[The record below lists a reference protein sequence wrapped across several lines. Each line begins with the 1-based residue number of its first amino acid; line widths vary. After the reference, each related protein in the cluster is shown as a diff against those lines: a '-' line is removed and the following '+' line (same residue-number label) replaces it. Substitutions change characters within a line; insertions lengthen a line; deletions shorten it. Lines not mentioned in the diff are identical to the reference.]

1 MHEARKTVT
10 LLFADVVASTEL
22 GARLDPEA
30 VRQVMARY
38 FAEMAE
44 IVTQHGGT
52 VEKFIGDEVM
62 AVFGVPSIHEDDA
75 LRAVR
80 AAAAMRERLRELNV
94 ELEERWGSRLEI
106 RIGVNT
112 GQVVAGD
119 HTAGHGFVTG
129 DAVNLA
135 KRIEQAAA
143 PGEILLGE
151 ATARIVGHA
160 VETTPAQPFTAKG
173 KADEVH
179 AERLERVD
187 PTSEALPRRLDAPL
201 VGREDEV
208 AALEAAYARAVETRR
223 PQLLT
228 VYGLPGIGKSRL
240 ARELVVRVQGEARLL
255 VGRCVPYGDGITF
268 WPVREILPDESFEGA
283 REEIF
288 WRVRKRLEA
297 LAGDRPLVVCFDDVH
312 WAEPTF
318 LDLVQYLAGWMQDT
332 PVLIL
337 CLARAELFDK
347 RPDWPRD
354 EPDATSLPL
363 GPLDEGESG
372 ELLELL
378 GTHES
383 ARDRIARAAEGNPL
397 FVEQMAAIAAEEGA
411 EVTVPPSIQAVLAAR
426 LDALERD
433 EGGILEC
440 AAVVG
445 RDFSLRAVL
454 ELVPERLRPRVSP
467 LLLGLMRQE
476 LVRPRAV
483 GDEDGFRFR
492 HALIRDAAYERM
504 PKALRAELHER
515 HANHLETS
523 YPEDVL
529 VGYHLEQAVLLRR
542 ELGPQDDALRAL
554 AARAA
559 STLQGLGRKAY
570 ARGDA
575 PASASLLDRAAAILD
590 PSDRQRPALL
600 VELADALM
608 PLGQFARVEQTLYE
622 ATAEAG
628 RSGDRRSELR
638 AAIGLRFLRVFMPA
652 EHAEAA
658 APPDAQIIEELE
670 ALDDDLGLA
679 RAWRVFSEDHAGAC
693 RWEARADALERALVH
708 ARRLRARRSEA
719 SAIAALLVQALHF
732 GPMPGSRVVSR
743 CRDLLAAADQD
754 LPLQAGLK
762 ATLAAAL
769 ATQGQLDEARAIYA
783 DSAAIHDELGLRVRR
798 AVGTLFGAEIEMLA
812 DDPAA
817 AENELLRGYQ
827 TLEAMGETGVRS
839 VLAAYLAEAL
849 WRQGRA
855 DEASVYAEIA
865 AEIADP
871 GDVAAQTLQRVTMAR
886 ALVERGATDSAEAV
900 AQEAVELAG
909 GTDFLAL
916 QAAAALSLADVLV
929 ESGRDEEARQHF
941 ERARPLYERK
951 ENVVAAERL
960 SERLSHLAPR
970 A

>member
-30 VRQVMARY
+30 VRQVMSRY
-38 FAEMAE
+38 FAAMAG
-44 IVTQHGGT
+44 IVEGHGGT

-62 AVFGVPSIHEDDA
+62 AVFGVPTVREDDA

-80 AAAAMRERLRELNV
+80 AAAAMRDRLRELNDD
-94 ELEERWGSRLEI
+94 LEERWGSRVEV
-106 RIGVNT
+106 RIGINT
-112 GQVVAGD
+112 GEVVAGD
-119 HTAGHGFVTG
+119 PSSGHGFVTG

-135 KRIEQAAA
+135 KRIEQSAA

-151 ATARIVGHA
+151 TTARVVRHA
-160 VETTPAQPFTAKG
+160 VETTPTGPFSVKG
-173 KADEVH
+173 KTGTIVV
-179 AERLERVD
+179 ERLEHVD
-187 PTSEALPRRLDAPL
+187 LTSEALPRRLDAPM
-201 VGREDEV
+201 VGRAAEV
-208 AALEAAYARAVETRR
+208 AALLVAYARAVETRQ
-223 PQLLT
+223 PQLAT
-228 VYGLPGIGKSRL
+228 VFGLPGIGKSRL
-240 ARELVVRVQGEARLL
+240 ARELLAGVESEAQVLI
-255 VGRCVPYGDGITF
+255 GRCVPYGEGITF

-297 LAGDRPLVVCFDDVH
+297 LAGDGPVVVCFDDVH

-318 LDLVQYLAGWMQDT
+318 LDLVQYLAGWMQDA
-332 PVLIL
+332 PVLLL
-337 CLARAELFDK
+337 CLARTELFDK

-354 EPDATSLPL
+354 EPDTISLGL
-363 GPLDEGESG
+363 GPLDANESSR
-372 ELLELL
+372 LLELL
-378 GTHES
+378 GAPEP

-397 FVEQMAAIAAEEGA
+397 FVEQMAAMAADEGA
-411 EVTVPPSIQAVLAAR
+411 EVSVPPSIQAVLAAR
-426 LDALERD
+426 LDALD
-433 EGGILEC
+433 SDDGTILEC
-440 AAVVG
+440 AAVIG
-445 RDFSLRAVL
+445 RDFSLRSVL
-454 ELVPERLRPRVSP
+454 ELVPERLETRVSE

-483 GDEDGFRFR
+483 GDEDGFRFK

-515 HANHLETS
+515 HANHLEAS
-523 YPEDVL
+523 DPEDVL

-542 ELGPQDDALRAL
+542 ELGPQDAALRSL

-559 STLQGLGRKAY
+559 ATLQGLGRKAY

-575 PASASLLDRAAAILD
+575 PASASLLDRAATILD
-590 PSDRQRPALL
+590 PADRRRPALL

-608 PLGQFARVEQTLYE
+608 PLGRFARVEQTLNE

-628 RSGDRRSELR
+628 RSGDRRSALR

-652 EHAEAA
+652 EHAEAV
-658 APPDAQIIEELE
+658 APPDAQIIQELE
-670 ALDDDLGLA
+670 AFDDDLGLA

-708 ARRLRARRSEA
+708 ARRLHERRSEA

-732 GPMPGSRVVSR
+732 GPTPGSRVVSR

-798 AVGTLFGAEIEMLA
+798 AVGTLFGAEIELLA

-871 GDVAAQTLQRVTMAR
+871 GDVAAQALQRVTMAR
-886 ALVERGATDSAEAV
+886 ALVERGATDSAETV
-900 AQEAVELAG
+900 AQEAVELAS

-929 ESGRDEEARQHF
+929 ESGRDEEARHHF
-941 ERARPLYERK
+941 ERARVLYERK

-960 SERLSHLAPR
+960 SARLSHLIPKA
-970 A
+970 